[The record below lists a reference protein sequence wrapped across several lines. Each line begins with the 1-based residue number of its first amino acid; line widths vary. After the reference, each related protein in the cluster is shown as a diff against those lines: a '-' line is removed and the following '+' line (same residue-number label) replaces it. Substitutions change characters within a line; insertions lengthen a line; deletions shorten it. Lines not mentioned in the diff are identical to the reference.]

1 LRKNAV
7 KYGCLITVFVILTV
21 LCGAAVAQAGPTVSL
36 HWYKNNGYGL
46 GNDIGGQWTVT
57 ADTSSDVTRVEF
69 YLDNQ
74 LQQNSTQAPFQW
86 AFNTADYGLG
96 VHNIKAVAYNA
107 QGQTSTAEANRNF
120 VEYSATNIIVL
131 IIGVT
136 VAIIV
141 VAALV
146 AVYRIKK
153 QNKDK
158 HY

>member
-1 LRKNAV
+1 LRNNAI
-7 KYGCLITVFVILTV
+7 KYGCLITVFVILTA
-21 LCGAAVAQAGPTVSL
+21 LCGAAVAQASPTVSL
-36 HWYKNNGYGL
+36 QWYKNNGYGL
-46 GNDIGGQWTVT
+46 GTDIGGQWTIT

-86 AFNTADYGLG
+86 AFNTADYSLG
-96 VHNIKAVAYNA
+96 AHTIKTVAYNT
-107 QGQTSTAEANRNF
+107 QEQTATAEANRNF
-120 VEYSATNIIVL
+120 VEYSATNIFGL

-136 VAIIV
+136 VAVIV
-141 VAALV
+141 IAVAV